1 MWGGGGENIS
11 ICKNYRERKR
21 ERRGKMKNFPEMV
34 VPVYEDDDEKRSE
47 RVAEGGLGGM
57 VMGMVWIP
65 SGFNWKCPTPDY
77 G

>member
-1 MWGGGGENIS
+1 MGGRIYLYAKIIE
-11 ICKNYRERKR
+11 RERER
-21 ERRGKMKNFPEMV
+21 ERGKMKNFPEMV